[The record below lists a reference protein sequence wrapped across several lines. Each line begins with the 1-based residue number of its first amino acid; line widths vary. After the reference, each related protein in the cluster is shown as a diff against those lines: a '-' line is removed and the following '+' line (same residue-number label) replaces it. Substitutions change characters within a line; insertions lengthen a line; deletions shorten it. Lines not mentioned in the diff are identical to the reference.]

1 MTGGGADAPSQVAC
15 AAKMQPGL
23 RCQWQSE
30 TGHLLAL
37 DGHCQSL
44 TSCADEQRLQL
55 CSQQ

>member
-30 TGHLLAL
+30 TGHLLAEE
-37 DGHCQSL
+37 
-44 TSCADEQRLQL
+44 EQ
-55 CSQQ
+55 